1 MEPWSS
7 LMRKNHL
14 LMKTCIMLLLLGFT
28 LNGLASNGSPK
39 PVLTQN
45 LQQGHEAYAVKG
57 RNGFLIKQKFSFG
70 DYRTT
75 SVRHGALRKI
85 SHGGG
90 IPGLFW
96 AEQVRGKQSLRFQ
109 LEDGQGRSSEVYCL
123 TQLRQED
130 FTLGDNPN
138 SLINIL
144 GDLTGILGRG
154 ETNFS
159 AAILL
164 DGEEQ
169 AWELFL
175 NNSAVEAN
183 TKQAVGYLRRG
194 EEVYYIMPLR
204 ELWHKGR
211 ALKALGIV
219 GLEFQNP
226 EGEAVAAVS
235 LIDRGEIFLSTELHP
250 DRFLFANACSALLL
264 QQHVD

>member
-1 MEPWSS
+1 
-7 LMRKNHL
+7 
-14 LMKTCIMLLLLGFT
+14 MKIHIMLLLLG
-28 LNGLASNGSPK
+28 LAINGLANNGPQK

-45 LQQGHEAYAVKG
+45 LQQAHEAYTVKG
-57 RNGFLIKQKFSFG
+57 RNGFLLKQKFSFG

-75 SVRHGALRKI
+75 SVRHGALRKV

-96 AEQVRGKQSLRFQ
+96 AEQVKGKQSLRFQ
-109 LEDGQGRSSEVYCL
+109 LEDGQGRSAEVYCL

-144 GDLTGILGRG
+144 GDLAGILGRG

-175 NNSAVEAN
+175 NNTAVESN
-183 TKQAVGYLRRG
+183 TKEAVGYLRRG
-194 EEVYYIMPLR
+194 EEIYHIMPLR
-204 ELWHKGR
+204 EIWHKGR
-211 ALKALGIV
+211 ALRALGTV
-219 GLEFQNP
+219 GLEFRSP
-226 EGEAVAAVS
+226 EGDAVAAVS
-235 LIDRGEIFLSTELHP
+235 LIDRGEVFLSTEPHP

-264 QQHVD
+264 QQYVD